1 MIISRNVVTIR
12 VIAHKIC
19 NIVVY
24 TWYSQTMNQKL
35 NKLMLMIQKNL
46 KLAMIKSDVIP
57 GKIYET

>member
-12 VIAHKIC
+12 DIAHKIC

-24 TWYSQTMNQKL
+24 TWYSQTMNQKH
-35 NKLMLMIQKNL
+35 NKLMVMIQKNL
-46 KLAMIKSDVIP
+46 KLAMIKSDVIL